1 MRAIGVL
8 LTVVMLCNW
17 LWASSGIAQD
27 LGALGIT
34 LPPSLNFAVS
44 PSPIGSGARA
54 AGKATA
60 FIGVADDATAASH
73 NPGGLIQLERPEFS
87 VVGSYFVR
95 FEDQD
100 VTQLDTI
107 VEGQTLDSFD
117 LNYLSLAYPFQLL
130 RRNVVVSLNIQRLFD
145 LQGATDVISRFDDID
160 GVQQVRSRQEGGL
173 FTISPAMAVQIIPA
187 FSVGM
192 ALNIWPRI
200 LGNGWEQDVDVSAQG
215 RVVVGNRIVPFTS
228 TGRIKEEFDF
238 AGFNVTVGFLWHLNP
253 MFTLG
258 GVFRSP
264 FTAKVK
270 HRHASSLNVTFEPGT
285 ANATTASSDLE
296 FSDTLDMDMPMSYGL
311 GLSARLSDSLT
322 LSLDVARVHWS
333 DFKLEESTQDD
344 VLLVENGAPAGK
356 GEGVLRGRSDDT
368 TSVRL
373 GAEYLW
379 IRSQYA
385 LPLRA
390 GVFYDPE
397 PSDGGTDDFYG
408 FSLGSGLAIRSFL
421 FDVAYTFRTG
431 KVESEATDTTIH
443 QHKILASVIYH
454 F

>member
-1 MRAIGVL
+1 MRMIGVL
-8 LTVVMLCNW
+8 LTVVMLCSW
-17 LWASSGIAQD
+17 LCASNGIAQD
-27 LGALGIT
+27 LGTLGIT

-117 LNYLSLAYPFQLL
+117 LNYLSLVYPFQLF
-130 RRNVVVSLNIQRLFD
+130 RRNVVVSLNVQRLFD

-215 RVVVGNRIVPFTS
+215 RVVIENRIVPFTS

-270 HRHASSLNVTFEPGT
+270 HRHASRLNVTFEPGT
-285 ANATTASSDLE
+285 ANATTVSSDRE

-379 IRSQYA
+379 IRPQYA

-431 KVESEATDTTIH
+431 KVESQATDTTVH
-443 QHKILASVIYH
+443 QHKVLASVIYH